1 MNMFPK
7 ETITLIKD
15 CGCEKGCQHK
25 VIHVTQE
32 FVILKDVRGEFIS
45 DYK

>member
-32 FVILKDVRGEFIS
+32 FIIHKDDLDEFIS
-45 DYK
+45 DYM